1 MNRKLVLYLIIAL
14 SFVPMITAPI
24 IRIATSG
31 FFEPKDIY
39 WIAGSFCGLLG
50 FVLLIWQFLLGI
62 KPLSALFTI
71 DVVATNRLHKWFGM
85 YGLLLIF
92 AHPAFLF
99 VEYLTNRGINLIGF
113 SIATQTDINISLGKI
128 AFTLIFLTWLTSW
141 LARKYFSFR
150 TWKRL
155 HLLNFFIVPIVFL
168 HADDMGTFLN
178 STSLN
183 IYFKLLVVLYVL
195 IVIYKIAEQLGV
207 LRYKFKVV
215 AVTKITHDIIKIDL
229 APTGIP
235 ILPAPGQFIQIQL
248 TKFGETHPF
257 TVSHY
262 DEATEQVSISTK
274 ASGYFSNKL
283 VNLQKDQQVFV
294 SGPFGVFTKQA
305 YYNKTD
311 KIVMIAGGIGITPF
325 LRLVE
330 FIDKN
335 PEKYKEA
342 LLVFGNK
349 TTEDLAYVD
358 YFKTVEAK
366 SKLKVVNVLS
376 NEKEPKDGFEIGFIT
391 SDLLKKY
398 LSEDLTNYKFFI
410 CGPPI
415 LMTKMEAD
423 LKSKGVS
430 SDNIFWEDFSF

>member
-1 MNRKLVLYLIIAL
+1 MNKKAIFYLVIGL

-24 IRIATSG
+24 IRIITSG
-31 FFEPKDIY
+31 FFEAKDIY

-50 FVLLIWQFLLGI
+50 FTLLIWQFILGI
-62 KPLSALFTI
+62 KPISAIFTM

-85 YGLLLIF
+85 YGLFLIF
-92 AHPAFLF
+92 FHPIFIF
-99 VEYLTNRGINLIGF
+99 VEYLTNRGINLIGISF
-113 SIATQTDINISLGKI
+113 ETQEQINISYGKI
-128 AFTLIFLTWLTSW
+128 AITIVIIAWLSSW
-141 LARKYFSFR
+141 LARKQFSFR

-155 HLLNFFIVPIVFL
+155 HLLNFLIVPLVFL

-178 STSLN
+178 STGLG
-183 IYFKLLVVLYVL
+183 IYFKILSVIYVL
-195 IVIYKIAEQLGV
+195 IVIYKILEQLDI
-207 LRYKFKVV
+207 LRYHFKVV
-215 AVTKITHDIIKIDL
+215 AVTRITHDIVKIDL
-229 APTGIP
+229 KPTGIP

-262 DEATEQVSISTK
+262 DETTKEVSISTK
-274 ASGYFSNKL
+274 SSGYFSSQL
-283 VNLQKDQQVFV
+283 VNLKPGQDVFV
-294 SGPFGVFTKQA
+294 SGPFGVFTKPA

-330 FIDKN
+330 YIEKN
-335 PEKYKEA
+335 PTKFKEA

-349 TTEDLAYVD
+349 TQEDLAFND
-358 YFKTVEAK
+358 YFN
-366 SKLKVVNVLS
+366 KVASTTSLDVVHVLS
-376 NEKEPKDGFEIGFIT
+376 NETTNKPGFENGFVT

-398 LSEDLTNYKFFI
+398 LKEDLPNYKFFI

-415 LMTKMEAD
+415 MMTKMEAD
-423 LKSKGVS
+423 LISKGVKKE
-430 SDNIFWEDFSF
+430 DIMWEDFSF

>member
-1 MNRKLVLYLIIAL
+1 MSRKAIFYLVIAL
-14 SFVPMITAPI
+14 SFVPMVTAPV
-24 IRIATSG
+24 IRIITSQ
-31 FFEPKDIY
+31 FFESKDIY

-50 FVLLIWQFLLGI
+50 FMVLNWQFILGI
-62 KPLSALFTI
+62 KPISAIFTI

-92 AHPAFLF
+92 AHPIFVF
-99 VEYLTNRGINLIGF
+99 VEYMTNRGISLAGISF
-113 SIATQTDINISLGKI
+113 ETQTDINISYGKI
-128 AFTLIFLTWLTSW
+128 AITIIILTWLSSY
-141 LARKYFSFR
+141 LIRKNFSFR

-155 HLLNFFIVPIVFL
+155 HLLNFLIVPIVFL
-168 HADDMGTFLN
+168 HAKDMGTFLN
-178 STSLN
+178 STGLN
-183 IYFKLLVVLYVL
+183 VYFNILVVLYFV
-195 IVIYKIAEQLGV
+195 IVIYKVLEQLGV
-207 LRYKFKVV
+207 LRYKLKVV
-215 AVTKITHDIIKIDL
+215 EVSRITHDIIKIDL
-229 APTGIP
+229 TPTGLP

-248 TKFGETHPF
+248 AKFGETHPF

-262 DEATEQVSISTK
+262 NEITKQISISTK

-283 VNLQKDQQVFV
+283 INLQKDQQVFV

-311 KIVMIAGGIGITPF
+311 KVVMIAGGIGITPF

-349 TTEDLAYVD
+349 TTADLAFVD
-358 YFKTVEAK
+358 YFKSVEAK
-366 SKLKVVNVLS
+366 SNLKVVNVLS
-376 NEKEPKDGFEIGFIT
+376 GEATPKDGFEIGFVT

-398 LSEDLTNYKFFI
+398 LKEDLPNYKFFI

-415 LMTKMEAD
+415 MMTKIEAD
-423 LKSKGVS
+423 LISKGVKKE
-430 SDNIFWEDFSF
+430 DIMWEDFSF